1 MSVLVIYV
9 LQKKFTQFFKD
20 FGTKTEVVFT
30 IVCPF
35 LMDLFFGEW
44 RSNAV
49 TASGDHE
56 EEAAAN
62 NADDDRQT
70 GEKLLDVF
78 RRNRE

>member
-1 MSVLVIYV
+1 M
-9 LQKKFTQFFKD
+9 QFFKD
-20 FGTKTEVVFT
+20 FVTKTEVVFT
-30 IVCPF
+30 KVCLS

-49 TASGDHE
+49 TASGAHE
-56 EEAAAN
+56 EEAAAY

-70 GEKLLDVF
+70 GEKLFDVF